1 MKTGETADKL
11 FHYLWQILYDPAKA
25 SLDVESLPHEFD
37 DLAKGLVFFA
47 AMLDE
52 LRLFASELAKGNL
65 GVKTPSPANE
75 LVAPLKNLHANLRH
89 LTWQTQRVALGDY
102 KQRVDFMG
110 DFADA
115 FNAMIRQLDEQHVDL
130 TNKIEESR
138 RKTLALEQSISLF
151 EAITMNVPQ
160 WIIVVD
166 PDSDETLF
174 VNQTADDILKPN
186 EALLQNLRAWLKNQ
200 TSVAKTHTETTE
212 PVQLTTKITANTKT
226 WFLSVWLHRLTW
238 RGHNAVA
245 FIISDRSEEH
255 EYLQELENV
264 ANQDALTRVTS
275 RHYGMK
281 MLREWVTSNQEF
293 CLCFVDMDNLKYVND
308 SFGHNAGD
316 SYIISVANLLS
327 DFSASA
333 LVSRLGGDEFM
344 VLQKDWDQEQ
354 AQARLMELRDDLAKQ
369 PVVPENSYIRS
380 ISYGIIHVSNDNTIP
395 VGELLSI
402 ADERM
407 YCFKR
412 SKKKQR
418 PTETKSQS

>member
-1 MKTGETADKL
+1 MKTGEIADKL
-11 FHYLWQILYDPAKA
+11 FHYLWQVLYDPAKA
-25 SLDVESLPHEFD
+25 SLDVESLPQEFN
-37 DLAKGLVFFA
+37 DLGKGMVFFS

-75 LVAPLKNLHANLRH
+75 LVAPLKSLHANLRH

-110 DFADA
+110 DFANA

-130 TNKIEESR
+130 MNKIEESR
-138 RKTLALEQSISLF
+138 QKTLALEQSVSLF

-166 PDSDETLF
+166 PDSDEELF
-174 VNQTADDILKPN
+174 INQTASNILKPN
-186 EALLQNLRAWLKNQ
+186 EALFLDLRAWLKNQ
-200 TSVAKTHTETTE
+200 VAIAAKGLEPTK
-212 PVQLTTKITANTKT
+212 PVQLTTKLTVNAKT
-226 WFLSVWLHRLTW
+226 WFLSVWLHPLTW
-238 RGHNAVA
+238 RKHNAVA
-245 FIISDRSEEH
+245 FIINDRSEEH
-255 EYLQELENV
+255 EYLQELENA
-264 ANQDALTRVTS
+264 ANKDALTRVTS

-281 MLREWVTSNQEF
+281 TLHEWVTGNQEF

-308 SFGHNAGD
+308 TFGHNAGD

-327 DFSASA
+327 SFSVDA

-344 VLQKDWDQEQ
+344 VLQKDWNQEH
-354 AQARLMELRDDLAKQ
+354 ALARLKELRDELATQ
-369 PVVPENSYIRS
+369 PVTPENSYVRS
-380 ISYGIIHVSNDNTIP
+380 ISYGVIHVPTDNTTP

-407 YCFKR
+407 YRFKR
-412 SKKKQR
+412 SHKKQR
-418 PTETKSQS
+418 QHPV